1 MAKEPVLKRMNVNM
15 NSDLHAAFKVAS
27 VAQGKDMTTVL
38 IELVKQYVAKNYPK
52 GLPAGLKKK
61 GRR

>member
-1 MAKEPVLKRMNVNM
+1 MAQEPVLKRMNVNM
-15 NSDLHAAFKVAS
+15 DANLHAAFKVAA

-38 IELVKQYVAKNYPK
+38 VELVQQYVAKNYPQR
-52 GLPAGLKKK
+52 LPAGLKK

>member
-15 NSDLHAAFKVAS
+15 DAILHAAFKVAS

-38 IELVKQYVAKNYPK
+38 IELVKEYVEKNYPK
-52 GLPAGLKKK
+52 GLPAGLKK